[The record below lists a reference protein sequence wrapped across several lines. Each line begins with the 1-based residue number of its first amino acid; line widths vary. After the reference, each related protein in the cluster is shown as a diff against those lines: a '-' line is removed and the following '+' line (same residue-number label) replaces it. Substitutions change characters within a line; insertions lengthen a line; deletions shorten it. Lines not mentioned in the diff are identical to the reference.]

1 METRIK
7 LITKSDSY
15 SYDRYAVQVKRFFV
29 FWATIE
35 KTKNLSIAQNTKAEL
50 DEAFA
55 KGVV

>member
-7 LITKSDSY
+7 IITKRD

-29 FWATIE
+29 FWVTVE
-35 KTKNLSIAQNTKAEL
+35 EVRNFSSAQNTKAEL